1 MKRLQLF
8 EFEDFDWLP
17 HDLRSGATN
26 LIKVLHR
33 VVDTSEVLSNLILS
47 VREKVDFNQIVDLG
61 SGSGGPM
68 IETMQKIDEESQ
80 DSQITLLL
88 TDLYPNAKA
97 IADIETLKLPNV
109 SYHPESLNALK
120 LDNAPKG
127 LKTMVASFHHM
138 KPSVAKQILD
148 KAEDSGEPLLIYE
161 IAKNNVPI
169 LIWWIL
175 LPISLIILVIM
186 SLFMTPFVK
195 PLRANQFVFT
205 YLIPLIPIIY
215 AWDGQ
220 ASLMRTYTFKD
231 VEELLGERKKEKYV
245 WEICDAKKRNG
256 KNAGYYILGYPVK

>member
-17 HDLRSGATN
+17 LDLRSGATN

-33 VVDTSEVLSNLILS
+33 LVGTSEVLSNLILS

-68 IETMQKIDEESQ
+68 IETIWKINEERQ
-80 DSQITLLL
+80 DSQVNLLL
-88 TDLYPNAKA
+88 TDLYPNTKT
-97 IADIETLKLPNV
+97 IADINALNLSNV
-109 SYHPESLNALK
+109 SYHPESLDAQK
-120 LDNAPKG
+120 MDTAPEG
-127 LKTMVASFHHM
+127 LKTMIASFHHM
-138 KPSVAKQILD
+138 RPSIAKQILD
-148 KAEDSGEPLLIYE
+148 KAEHSGEPLLIYE

-186 SLFMTPFVK
+186 SLCMTLFVR
-195 PLRANQFVFT
+195 PLRAKQLLFT

-231 VEELLGERKKEKYV
+231 VEELLGERKNEKYV
-245 WEICDAKKRNG
+245 WEISDAKKRNG